1 MQTERRTVK
10 SAREI
15 QPPKQERSRRTEANI
30 LAATRELLKTKNLAD
45 IAISEITSRAGASVG
60 SFYARFP
67 DKIALLLA
75 LQENAMLDVRS
86 NLSKR
91 LDPENWK
98 GASLKTTVSDMI
110 HSLVEV
116 PGRHIPVFK
125 AAFFGALQNPL
136 LAKRVTDIT
145 EFKVE
150 LMALLVLSKKDEIHV
165 PNARAVAV
173 SGARMIESVLQHR
186 RIRGYVEPVEFI
198 IPDARLCPD
207 LTQMYLSYLGAER
220 PASAAPRKKR

>member
-1 MQTERRTVK
+1 MK

-15 QPPKQERSRRTEANI
+15 HPPKQERSRRTETNI
-30 LAATRELLKTKNLAD
+30 LQATRELLKTHNLAD
-45 IAISEITSRAGASVG
+45 ISISEITGRAGASVG

-75 LQENAMLDVRS
+75 LQEQAMMDVRA
-86 NLSKR
+86 NLSTK
-91 LDPENWK
+91 LDPEHWK
-98 GASLKTTVSDMI
+98 DASLATTVREMI
-110 HSLVEV
+110 ESLVEV

-145 EFKVE
+145 EFKVD
-150 LMALLVLSKKDEIHV
+150 LMARLVLSKKYEIQVAH
-165 PNARAVAV
+165 AQAVAL

-186 RIRGYVEPVEFI
+186 RIRSYVEAVEFI

-207 LTQMYLSYLGAER
+207 LTQMYLSYLGVER
-220 PASAAPRKKR
+220 PASTARRKKR